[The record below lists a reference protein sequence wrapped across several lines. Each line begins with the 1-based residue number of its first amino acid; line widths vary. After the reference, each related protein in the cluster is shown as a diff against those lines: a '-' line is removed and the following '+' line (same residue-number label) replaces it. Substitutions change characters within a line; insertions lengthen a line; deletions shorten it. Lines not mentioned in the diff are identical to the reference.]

1 MTNERKFVLHCG
13 IIRTNIEKLQKHKEE
28 KELNTSIG
36 IMQIPHGKLDFSI
49 NQIETTLND

>member
-1 MTNERKFVLHCG
+1 MRENLCFIAESYEQILK
-13 IIRTNIEKLQKHKEE
+13 ELQKHKEE